1 MTTADENRQIR
12 QNLHSFVECHIRTRG
27 KERAEADG
35 LRLLAEKYASE
46 HNMPFEKAFDAIRRI
61 VN

>member
-12 QNLHSFVECHIRTRG
+12 QDYRSFVECHIRTKG

-35 LRLLAEKYASE
+35 LRLLAEKYAKD
-46 HNMPFEKAFDAIRRI
+46 HTMPFQKALDAIRRI